1 MRQWKR
7 CIVLFFAC
15 LATMLRA
22 EEVYEWGSLPLGGG
36 GFVSGVVAHPTEQ
49 NLFYART
56 DVGGLYRWIEDSQS
70 WKPLTD
76 WISEDDKGLYGIE
89 SIALDPQKPEMLYVL
104 AGISYFSGGKTVIMI
119 SDDYGESFRIVDV
132 TSKFKAHGNG
142 DGRQMGERLAV
153 DPHNSN
159 VIYCGSRSAGL
170 FKSTDGGLSWNSVSF
185 PVTSTSNGV
194 GINFVQFD
202 ESSSVSNGVTQK
214 IYVGTAQ
221 TGNSIYVSTNG
232 GGSWTAISG
241 QPTQFIPH
249 RCAIANGALYVTYAN
264 GAGPGIGTAGGFV
277 YKYSGSWTDISPSK
291 TTSDY
296 NYGGISI
303 VGNRIVVTSVGC
315 YRMQAWDGV
324 CDWQND
330 SYGDE
335 IFVSEDLGGS
345 WTQMFGSCK
354 VKLDANSVPW
364 VRDHAMHWTGC
375 ATLDPFNS
383 KRCFFISGNGLF
395 MTENLNTTNI
405 DLKFMVMGIEE
416 TVPLDI
422 VSLSTGQ
429 VITVVGDYDGGLYS
443 AVESSYDEYPL
454 TVHTPEM
461 GTTHGVAAA
470 VDGSLVVRTGSSSP
484 YVQYSTDKGKT
495 WNFCA
500 SGNEGSGHVA
510 VSADGSV
517 ILHCPN
523 SKTSWGSYD
532 NTSNTMYYSTNR
544 GSTWTK
550 SNGVSVDGAYPVA
563 DGKNPNTFYVSN
575 GSTIYVST
583 DGGKNFSAKGS
594 VGASSYFKI
603 RTVPDKEGDV
613 WAPCGSNG
621 LYRSINSATSFSKL
635 SGISMC
641 EAVGFGKAADGKTF
655 PTVFIWGTINGV
667 TGLFRSTDEGQSWV
681 RINDDMH
688 QFGGP
693 GNGQFVVGDM
703 AVYGTVFMS
712 TVGRGVIYGV
722 TSGSET
728 DTESPVL
735 SGDLTAKNIV
745 QNAMTVEW
753 SEATDNV
760 AVTGYEVYVGDEKQT
775 TTESSFTLKNL
786 TCQTDYLVKVRAFD
800 AAGNYSDFI
809 SNTFTTIGTEPPTTQ
824 TDLSYTVGEA
834 ANTLVAEGENVQWY
848 DSKKILLSEAPI
860 PRTNEVGETIYYAS
874 QTILGCESELVEITV
889 SVVKNTERQI
899 ITLQKGW
906 NLISL
911 YVEPTDKNVMSV
923 MQVDFSIIK
932 NLAGFYYTMNDKNL
946 QSLSSI
952 QAGEGYL
959 IYLNKAEILTVDG
972 VPLEQ
977 YTTQLHAG
985 WNLVGVANKNGK
997 SVSEL
1002 PAQVTEVKSL
1012 DNTAVETLE
1021 AGQAYYMYAT
1031 EDATIE
1037 W

>member
-1 MRQWKR
+1 
-7 CIVLFFAC
+7 
-15 LATMLRA
+15 
-22 EEVYEWGSLPLGGG
+22 
-36 GFVSGVVAHPTEQ
+36 
-49 NLFYART
+49 
-56 DVGGLYRWIEDSQS
+56 
-70 WKPLTD
+70 
-76 WISEDDKGLYGIE
+76 
-89 SIALDPQKPEMLYVL
+89 
-104 AGISYFSGGKTVIMI
+104 
-119 SDDYGESFRIVDV
+119 
-132 TSKFKAHGNG
+132 
-142 DGRQMGERLAV
+142 
-153 DPHNSN
+153 
-159 VIYCGSRSAGL
+159 
-170 FKSTDGGLSWNSVSF
+170 
-185 PVTSTSNGV
+185 
-194 GINFVQFD
+194 
-202 ESSSVSNGVTQK
+202 
-214 IYVGTAQ
+214 
-221 TGNSIYVSTNG
+221 
-232 GGSWTAISG
+232 
-241 QPTQFIPH
+241 
-249 RCAIANGALYVTYAN
+249 
-264 GAGPGIGTAGGFV
+264 
-277 YKYSGSWTDISPSK
+277 
-291 TTSDY
+291 
-296 NYGGISI
+296 
-303 VGNRIVVTSVGC
+303 
-315 YRMQAWDGV
+315 
-324 CDWQND
+324 
-330 SYGDE
+330 
-335 IFVSEDLGGS
+335 
-345 WTQMFGSCK
+345 
-354 VKLDANSVPW
+354 
-364 VRDHAMHWTGC
+364 
-375 ATLDPFNS
+375 
-383 KRCFFISGNGLF
+383 
-395 MTENLNTTNI
+395 
-405 DLKFMVMGIEE
+405 
-416 TVPLDI
+416 
-422 VSLSTGQ
+422 
-429 VITVVGDYDGGLYS
+429 
-443 AVESSYDEYPL
+443 
-454 TVHTPEM
+454 
-461 GTTHGVAAA
+461 
-470 VDGSLVVRTGSSSP
+470 VDGSFVVRAGSKSS

-495 WNFCA
+495 WNYC
-500 SGNEGSGHVA
+500 SGGKEGSGHVA
-510 VSADGSV
+510 VSANGSI

-523 SKTSWGSYD
+523 TSNGYSYD
-532 NTSNTMYYSTNR
+532 GTGSTVYYSTNR
-544 GSTWTK
+544 GTSWTQC
-550 SNGVSVDGAYPVA
+550 NGISINGAYPVA
-563 DGKNPNTFYVSN
+563 DGANSNKFYVTN
-575 GSTIYVST
+575 GNTVYVST
-583 DGGKNFSAKGS
+583 DGGKNFSAKGTT
-594 VGASSYFKI
+594 GYTSYYKM
-603 RTVPDKEGDV
+603 RAVPGVEGDI
-613 WAPCGSNG
+613 WAPCGTNG
-621 LYRSINSATSFSKL
+621 LYRSTNSATSFTKMN
-635 SGISMC
+635 GISMC
-641 EAVGFGKAADGKTF
+641 EAVGFGKAAEGKTF
-655 PTVFIWGTINGV
+655 PTVFVWATINGT
-667 TGLFRSTDEGQSWV
+667 TGIFRSTDEGQTWV
-681 RINDDMH
+681 RINDDLH

-712 TVGRGVIYGV
+712 TVGRGVVYGV

-775 TTESSFTLKNL
+775 TTETSFILKNL
-786 TCQTDYLVKVRAFD
+786 TCQTEYLVKVRAFD

-874 QTILGCESELVEITV
+874 QTILGCGSELVEITV
-889 SVVKNTERQI
+889 SVVKNTERQT

>member
-7 CIVLFFAC
+7 CVVLFFVC
-15 LATMLRA
+15 LATVLRA
-22 EEVYEWGSLPLGGG
+22 EENYEWGSLPLGGG
-36 GFVSGVVAHPTEQ
+36 GFVSGVVAHPTEK

-56 DVGGLYRWIEDSQS
+56 DVGGLYRWIEESQS

-76 WISEDDKGLYGIE
+76 WISEDDKGLFGIE
-89 SIALDPQKPEMLYVL
+89 SVALDPQKPEMLYVL

-132 TSKFKAHGNG
+132 SSKFKAHGNG

-153 DPHNSN
+153 DPHNSK

-185 PVTSTSNGV
+185 PVTSTNNGV

-202 ESSSVSNGVTQK
+202 ETSTVSNGVTQK

-221 TGNSIYVSTNG
+221 TGNSLYVSTNG
-232 GGSWTAISG
+232 GNSWTAISG
-241 QPTQFIPH
+241 QPTQFMPH
-249 RCAIANGALYVTYAN
+249 RCAMKDGVLYVTYAN

-277 YKYSGSWTDISPSK
+277 YKYNGSWTNISPSDN
-291 TTSDY
+291 TSDY
-296 NYGGISI
+296 SYGGISI

-315 YRMQAWDGV
+315 YKMQSWDGS
-324 CDWQND
+324 CDWQTATW
-330 SYGDE
+330 GDE
-335 IFVSEDLGGS
+335 IFVSDNLGSS
-345 WTQMFGSCK
+345 WAALFSSCK
-354 VKLDANSVPW
+354 VTFDANSVPW
-364 VRDHAMHWTGC
+364 VKDHAMHWTGC
-375 ATLDPFNS
+375 AMLDPSNA

-395 MTENLNTTNI
+395 MTDNLSSSTI
-405 DLKFMVMGIEE
+405 DLKFMVKGLEE

-422 VSLSTGQ
+422 VSLESGQ

-443 AVESSYDEYPL
+443 AVEGSYDTYPS

-461 GTTHGVAAA
+461 GTTHGIAAA
-470 VDGSLVVRTGSSSP
+470 VDGSLVVRAGSKSS

-495 WNFCA
+495 WNYC
-500 SGNEGSGHVA
+500 SGGKEGSGHVA
-510 VSADGSV
+510 VSANGSI

-523 SKTSWGSYD
+523 TSNGYSYD
-532 NTSNTMYYSTNR
+532 GTGSTVYYSTNR
-544 GSTWTK
+544 GTSWTQC
-550 SNGVSVDGAYPVA
+550 NGISINGAYPVA
-563 DGKNPNTFYVSN
+563 DGANSNKFYVTN
-575 GSTIYVST
+575 GNTVYVST
-583 DGGKNFSAKGS
+583 DGGKNFSAKGTT
-594 VGASSYFKI
+594 GYTSYYKM
-603 RTVPDKEGDV
+603 RAVPGVEGDV
-613 WAPCGSNG
+613 WAPCGTNG
-621 LYRSINSATSFSKL
+621 LYRSTNSATSFTKMN
-635 SGISMC
+635 GISMC
-641 EAVGFGKAADGKTF
+641 EAVGFGKAAEGKTF
-655 PTVFIWGTINGV
+655 PTVFVWATINGT
-667 TGLFRSTDEGQSWV
+667 TGIFRSTDEGQTWV
-681 RINDDMH
+681 RINDDLH

-693 GNGQFVVGDM
+693 GNGQFVMGDM
-703 AVYGTVFMS
+703 AVYGMVFMS
-712 TVGRGVIYGV
+712 TVGRGVVYGV

-775 TTESSFTLKNL
+775 TTETSFILKNL
-786 TCQTDYLVKVRAFD
+786 TCQTEYLVKVRAFD

-809 SNTFTTIGTEPPTTQ
+809 SNTFTTIGTEPPTPQ

-889 SVVKNTERQI
+889 SVVKNTERQT